1 LIKRLV
7 ASLSV
12 YERIEWMQEKDP
24 SKIPAGDF
32 AVSLKSG
39 MNIPVGAIPR
49 KELKLRIMLSPDD
62 E

>member
-1 LIKRLV
+1 M
-7 ASLSV
+7 SV
-12 YERIEWMQEKDP
+12 YEKIERMQEKDP

-39 MNIPVGAIPR
+39 MNIPISAYPR
-49 KELKLRIMLSPDD
+49 EEIKRRIMSSPDD

>member
-1 LIKRLV
+1 V

-12 YERIEWMQEKDP
+12 YEKIERMQEKDP

-32 AVSLKSG
+32 AISLKSG
-39 MNIPVGAIPR
+39 MNVPVGAYPR
-49 KELKLRIMLSPDD
+49 EELKRRIMSSPDD